1 MISII
6 GIFNIFGAFLAGVY
20 GQKGTKK
27 NGLSFIYGTRAVVI
41 ALLLL
46 LPKTELYLYI
56 FAAAMGFLW
65 LSTVPLT
72 NMIVAQIFGMRY
84 LATLYGFVFVS
95 HQIGSF
101 LGIWLGGVI
110 YDQSGSYDGMWYA
123 GIIVGI
129 LAAIIHLPI
138 NEAPLVKSMETQNR

>member
-1 MISII
+1 M
-6 GIFNIFGAFLAGVY
+6 
-20 GQKGTKK
+20 
-27 NGLSFIYGTRAVVI
+27 
-41 ALLLL
+41 LLRVS
-46 LPKTELYLYI
+46 